1 MEGDVLMD
9 YKIFRFINQLAGR
22 YPSVNAIMIMISQKA
37 RYVYAFLLILMWFRN
52 RFYKKITIQAT
63 LSASIT
69 LFINF
74 FIKRFYFRARPFL
87 DHNAHILPPIPPRMN
102 SSFPSK
108 HTMLSFAVA
117 TSILFYKRM
126 LGCFMWLLAFLTGF
140 SRIWSGQHYPSD
152 IIGSA
157 LIGSLTSIVVN
168 VILWLWNSFVL
179 CIMHSYN
186 RLCTFVRLR

>member
-1 MEGDVLMD
+1 MD
-9 YKIFRFINQLAGR
+9 YKIFRSINQLAGR

-63 LSASIT
+63 LSAGIT
-69 LFINF
+69 LLINF

-108 HTMLSFAVA
+108 HTMLAFAVA
-117 TSILFYKRM
+117 TSILFYKRL
-126 LGCFMWLLAFLTGF
+126 LGYFMWLLAFLTGF

-157 LIGSLTSIVVN
+157 LIGSVTSIVVN
-168 VILWLWNSFVL
+168 VIFWLWNSFVL
-179 CIMHSYN
+179 CIVNSYN
-186 RLCTFVRLR
+186 HACAFVKLR